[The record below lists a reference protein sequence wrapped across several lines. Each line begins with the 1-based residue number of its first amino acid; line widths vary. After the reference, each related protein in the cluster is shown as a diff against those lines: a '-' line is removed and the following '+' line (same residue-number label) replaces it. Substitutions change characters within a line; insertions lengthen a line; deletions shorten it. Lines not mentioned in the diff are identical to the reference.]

1 MNALRMAAA
10 AASFDRDL
18 EADFIRIEHLIDTA
32 RADEVRLL
40 VLPEAALGGYLA
52 DLNGAAGTPPPLFS
66 DGPEVRRLARLAG
79 EMVVAVGYCEAGADE
94 DGVGQLF
101 NSAICVTGDG
111 VLGHHRKVHQPLR
124 EDASYAAGS
133 RFAAFDTPVGRL
145 GMMICYDKAF
155 PESARA
161 LALDGAEIVM
171 CLSAWPASRTKAA
184 PNLNQDRWKRRFDL
198 FDRARALENQIIWL
212 SANQSGQFGSLRF
225 VASAKVVDPGGDV
238 LAHTGV
244 RAGLA
249 IAELDVKAELQAAR
263 RSMDHLRDR
272 RPAAYPFLDR
282 LAPGAS
288 PGLPELRSRAVRG
301 RPNRSAVE
309 FGSVRAFDRD
319 PHAR

>member
-1 MNALRMAAA
+1 MSAFRMAAA

-18 EADFIRIEHLIDTA
+18 EADFARIEHLIDTA

-52 DLNGAAGTPPPLFS
+52 NLDGAAGSPPALCP
-66 DGPEVRRLARLAG
+66 DGPEIHRLSRLARD
-79 EMVVAVGYCEAGADE
+79 MVVAVGYCEKSAD
-94 DGVGQLF
+94 QLF

-111 VLGHHRKVHQPLR
+111 ILGHHRKVHQPLR
-124 EDASYAAGS
+124 EDASYAAGGH
-133 RFAAFDTPVGRL
+133 FAAFDTPVGRL

-171 CLSAWPASRTKAA
+171 CLSAWPASRTNAA

-198 FDRARALENQIIWL
+198 YDRARALENQIIWL
-212 SANQSGQFGSLRF
+212 SANQSGRFGSLRF
-225 VASAKVVDPGGDV
+225 VASAKVVDPGGDILV
-238 LAHTGV
+238 DTGV

-249 IAELDVKAELQAAR
+249 IAELDVKAELDTAR

-272 RPAAYPFLDR
+272 RPAAYPC
-282 LAPGAS
+282 S
-288 PGLPELRSRAVRG
+288 
-301 RPNRSAVE
+301 PNRPQVH
-309 FGSVRAFDRD
+309 DR
-319 PHAR
+319 